1 MKTYTRNN
9 KVCIET
15 KTNTP
20 NQKPKRV
27 KTKNKKETFKETKEK
42 ESKEE
47 SKDVIADG
55 FFCFIYFLTMIFIMS
70 LLTDFS
76 TREKIVVG
84 LLFLVLEIFLSD

>member
-1 MKTYTRNN
+1 MKTYTKNN
-9 KVCIET
+9 KVYIEA

-27 KTKNKKETFKETKEK
+27 KTKTKKETFKETKEK
-42 ESKEE
+42 E

-55 FFCFIYFLTMIFIMS
+55 FFCFIYFLTMVFIMS

-84 LLFLVLEIFLSD
+84 LLFLVLEIFFSD